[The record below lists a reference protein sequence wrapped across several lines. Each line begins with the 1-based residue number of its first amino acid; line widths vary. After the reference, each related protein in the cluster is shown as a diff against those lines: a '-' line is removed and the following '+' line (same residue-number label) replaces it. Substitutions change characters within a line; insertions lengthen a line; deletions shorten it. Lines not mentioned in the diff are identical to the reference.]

1 MRHHRSLRG
10 ALTLAVL
17 LLAALACNMP
27 GANNGVGEADSTAT
41 ALALTG
47 GPVQTLVGG
56 GTPVSTSQVGSTP
69 TNPPANSTATN
80 TSAPQQCI
88 VTIETAA
95 LNVRRGPSIYHE
107 ILRVL
112 GEGATA
118 VVTGR
123 NNDSSWWQIEG
134 QGWVSAAYVETSG
147 NCSGIAVASFPPAPP
162 TLTPSRTPTA
172 TATSTLT
179 PTVITPTVTNTPS
192 TPTLPPAASFNYTF
206 SYVSMW
212 SCGLEVYATFQ
223 VNNTGTV
230 PLEWARLRVEGP
242 PGTQLSQ
249 RNDNTPFKATAT
261 QPVTSCA
268 TPGAE
273 SLAASSSAYVYVS
286 LGLLGVAE
294 DTAGVATFRFC
305 SQNNEGGT
313 CLDKIINFTW

>member
-10 ALTLAVL
+10 ALLLAIL
-17 LLAALACNMP
+17 MLAALACNMP

-47 GPVQTLVGG
+47 VGPVQTLTGG
-56 GTPVSTSQVGSTP
+56 ATQNPQGESTP

-80 TSAPQQCI
+80 TAAPQQCI
-88 VTIETAA
+88 VTNTAPA

-107 ILRVL
+107 ILRVM
-112 GEGATA
+112 GQGATG

-123 NNDSSWWQIEG
+123 NNDTSWYQIDG
-134 QGWVSAAYVETSG
+134 TGWVSGAYVDTSG

-162 TLTPSRTPTA
+162 TLTPSHTPTS
-172 TATSTLT
+172 TPTLTLT
-179 PTVITPTVTNTPS
+179 PTVITPTITNTPI

-206 SYVSMW
+206 SYISMW
-212 SCGLEVYATFQ
+212 SCGLEVYGTFQ

-230 PLEWARLRVEGP
+230 PLEWGRLRVEGP
-242 PGTQLSQ
+242 PGTQISQ

-261 QPVTSCA
+261 QAAATCA

-273 SLAASSSAYVYVS
+273 SLAAGSSAYVYVS

-294 DTAGVATFRFC
+294 DTSGVATFRFC